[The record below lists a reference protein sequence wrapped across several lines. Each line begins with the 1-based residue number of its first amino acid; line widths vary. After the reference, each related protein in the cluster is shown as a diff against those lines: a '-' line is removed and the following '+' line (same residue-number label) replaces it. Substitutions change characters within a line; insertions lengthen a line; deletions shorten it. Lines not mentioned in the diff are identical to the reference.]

1 MYLENDIAVLVLNS
15 SVEITAQVRP
25 VCLWDRS
32 DTSLQSVIG
41 KDGVVRS
48 NLQVTSIILEYVKF

>member
-1 MYLENDIAVLVLNS
+1 MLVLNS
-15 SVEITAQVRP
+15 SVEITGEVST

-48 NLQVTSIILEYVKF
+48 TLQVTSIILEYVKF